1 MLKFRSQPR
10 TTFIT
15 MAIEYMLI
23 PLMRMVM
30 NAKLTAER
38 ARAPSPYRN
47 FRYPGTEW
55 VFEM

>member
-1 MLKFRSQPR
+1 
-10 TTFIT
+10 